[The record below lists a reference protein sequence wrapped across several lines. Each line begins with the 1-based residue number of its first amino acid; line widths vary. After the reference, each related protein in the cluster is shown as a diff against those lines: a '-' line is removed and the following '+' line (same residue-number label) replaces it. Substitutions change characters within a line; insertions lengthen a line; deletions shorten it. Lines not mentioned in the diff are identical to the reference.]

1 MAEEQQNG
9 GGRILPKLDRVQRG
23 DAITAEAWNQ
33 IVDAINK
40 PVDVSLRRPRRQKG
54 GGTAEQQQ
62 FSYAPSSSSTAA
74 ETSAVNPLVFATD
87 QFYLAAGVLRKKVTA
102 VSTIQSISVENGVL
116 TIQTGTIYL

>member
-1 MAEEQQNG
+1 MAEKQNNG
-9 GGRILPKLDRVQRG
+9 QNPPKLDRVQRG
-23 DAITAEAWNQ
+23 QAITADAWNQ
-33 IVDAINK
+33 IVDRLNQ
-40 PVDVSLRRPRRQKG
+40 PLDVSIRRTKRQKG

-116 TIQTGTIYL
+116 SIQTGTIYL